1 MTRFDTPRFYIYS
14 GAYFDYHPEIQQ
26 SVGRGRL
33 RGYMF
38 AHTLSFQAVDVLD
51 KTHPSTIMLPDKWH
65 LLDEMCVCPAVSFE
79 TADTWKGTI
88 LSRTLVPSGLKS
100 F

>member
-1 MTRFDTPRFYIYS
+1 
-14 GAYFDYHPEIQQ
+14 
-26 SVGRGRL
+26 
-33 RGYMF
+33 
-38 AHTLSFQAVDVLD
+38 
-51 KTHPSTIMLPDKWH
+51 MLPDKWH